1 MMCNTNEDIRTI
13 LRVANLLEI
22 YEYCEKR
29 DSKQSKLKKRLRKN
43 NPNESK

>member
-1 MMCNTNEDIRTI
+1 MLTEEIRII

-29 DSKQSKLKKRLRKN
+29 DYKQSKLKKRLRKS
-43 NPNESK
+43 NPNASK